1 MDLSGFTPFTVF
13 NPGETSFVLLT
24 LPEGILTPGFKYR
37 FKLTVYNGS
46 EEGAASMDV
55 EVRVVP
61 TSGLFAVQPTS
72 VKALDIVTMSG
83 KREKNDEQVMTP
95 VMLDR
100 NETLENNLDI
110 PLCNREGHVKAIYGS
125 ALRCN

>member
-1 MDLSGFTPFTVF
+1 MFYFLDTVLIIALLDISLGFAFVDLSGFTPFTVF

-24 LPEGILTPGFKYR
+24 LPEGLLTPGFKYR

-55 EVRVVP
+55 AVRVVP
-61 TSGLFAVQPTS
+61 TSGLFAVEPTS

-83 KREKNDEQVMTP
+83 KRK
-95 VMLDR
+95 
-100 NETLENNLDI
+100 
-110 PLCNREGHVKAIYGS
+110 K
-125 ALRCN
+125 